1 MNGLLRWEME
11 KGSVVVEV
19 DDKEPGFRSAALD
32 GAVRQASVRF
42 EDALTDIRRA
52 AERTLRTFRD
62 KTLNPDGVEIEF
74 GVKFNAAAG
83 AVIARAAA
91 DAHLKVKLTWSQGDV
106 PDQPSD
112 DAAAQ

>member
-1 MNGLLRWEME
+1 VNGLLRWEME

-19 DDKEPGFRSAALD
+19 DDGEPGFRSAALD

-52 AERTLRTFRD
+52 AERTLHTFRD
-62 KTLNPDGVEIEF
+62 KALNPDGVEIEF
-74 GVKFNAAAG
+74 GVKLNAVAG
-83 AVIARAAA
+83 AVIARASA
-91 DAHLKVKLTWSQGDV
+91 DAHLKVKLTWSRDDA

-112 DAAAQ
+112 DASEQ